1 MNVGESNIFA
11 SGAKTDLLALWRS
24 LHEWLPIGPE
34 ERRSFV
40 ILKQIAN
47 GLRSPPY

>member
-1 MNVGESNIFA
+1 MNIFA
-11 SGAKTDLLALWRS
+11 SGAKPDLLALWRS
-24 LHEWLPIGPE
+24 LHEWLPIECE

-47 GLRSPPY
+47 GLRPPPH